1 MARYITQ
8 RIIYMII
15 TLFLIATATF
25 FLMKLLPGTPF
36 NMEDKLTEAQKAAL
50 YEQYGLND
58 PLPVQYANYI
68 FGLVQGDMGISFQ
81 FDNRKVEDL
90 IMDRIGPSAQ
100 LGFQSL
106 VFGTVIGLILGLIS
120 AIKRNT
126 AYDYSSNLMAI
137 LGKSIPSFVFAGL
150 LQYYLAVKFGWFPV
164 SFWDSFKHT
173 ILPTIANAMF
183 TLAVTQRFLRTEM
196 LEVLGSDYIVLARAK
211 GLKNSVVTFKH
222 GLRNALIPVITIMGP
237 LVVSMMTGSLVI
249 EKIFAIPGI
258 GEQFVRSIQMN
269 DYAMIMG
276 TTMFFSILFVVVILI
291 VDLLYVVVDPR
302 IRLTGGKE

>member
-1 MARYITQ
+1 MARYVTQ

-36 NMEDKLTEAQKAAL
+36 NLEDKLTAAQKAAL
-50 YEQYGLND
+50 YEEYGLND

-90 IMDRIGPSAQ
+90 IMSRIGPSAQ

-106 VFGTVIGLILGLIS
+106 VLGTLLGLILGLIS
-120 AIKRNT
+120 ALKRNT
-126 AYDYSSNLMAI
+126 GYDYTSNVIAI
-137 LGKSIPSFVFAGL
+137 LGISIPSFVFAGL
-150 LQYYLAVKFGWFPV
+150 LQYTFGVKLGILPV

-173 ILPTIANAMF
+173 ILPTIA
-183 TLAVTQRFLRTEM
+183 LAIFPLATVQRFLRTEM
-196 LEVLGSDYIVLARAK
+196 LEVLGSDYIELARAK
-211 GLKNSVVTFKH
+211 GLKNSVVTYKH
-222 GLRNALIPVITIMGP
+222 ALRNALIPVITIMGP
-237 LVVSMMTGSLVI
+237 MVVGLMTGSLVI

-269 DYAMIMG
+269 DYSMIMG
-276 TTMFFSILFVVVILI
+276 TTMFFSVLFVVVILI